1 MRGAK
6 LNLRERLEDT
16 VLDLSMSQI
25 EEVPVREI
33 SQIKKATSLDLSNNQ
48 LKSLGKNFAPML
60 THLIKLDLSNNHLA
74 ELPDN
79 FGELVSLRHLDL
91 YNNQITHLPLSLGQL
106 KMLRWLDL
114 KNNPLLPKL
123 AEIAGPCLDAQ
134 QCQQSA
140 RKVVTFLQT
149 MQVQVDEERQRRLLQ
164 KRKQQELAEQAQK
177 KEQQKQQLQKKK
189 KKAAKSNN
197 STQVKT
203 ENGTTSVTG
212 GNNVGDVKKAAP
224 KYQNET
230 FTHSRPTRKVSSL
243 LLRLLKSVLLG
254 AFITILM
261 LWMLYHL
268 DEERFHGAQA
278 HAKIVWNTT
287 LAAMPRQIVE
297 MGQVFK
303 KMTNSTITF
312 IWSKTEAA
320 YTWINT
326 DPTVKEYFEVGRA
339 LWNILY
345 AKLYDL
351 CRTVNQQIPLYVET
365 VKKKI
370 F

>member
-1 MRGAK
+1 MRSSK
-6 LNLRERLEDT
+6 LNLRDRLEDT
-16 VLDLSMSQI
+16 ELDLSMSQI

-60 THLIKLDLSNNHLA
+60 THLIKLDLSNNQLT

-79 FGELVSLRHLDL
+79 FGELVNLRHLDL

-114 KNNPLLPKL
+114 KNNPLVPKL
-123 AEIAGPCLDAQ
+123 ADIAGPCLDAQ

-164 KRKQQELAEQAQK
+164 KRKQQELADQAQK
-177 KEQQKQQLQKKK
+177 KEQQQQHLQKKK
-189 KKAAKSNN
+189 KKAAKSNT
-197 STQVKT
+197 STQIKT

-212 GNNVGDVKKAAP
+212 GINNDNIKKVAP
-224 KYQNET
+224 KHQNAT
-230 FTHSRPTRKVSSL
+230 FTHSRPARKVTSL
-243 LLRLLKSVLLG
+243 LLRMLKSMLLG
-254 AFITILM
+254 AFITLLV
-261 LWMLYHL
+261 LWMLYLL
-268 DEERFHGAQA
+268 DEERFRGVQA
-278 HAKIVWNTT
+278 HAEIVWNTSV
-287 LAAMPRQIVE
+287 AALPLQIVE
-297 MGQVFK
+297 TGQMFK
-303 KMTNSTITF
+303 DMINSAVAF

-320 YTWINT
+320 YIWANT

-339 LWNILY
+339 LWNVLC